1 MDENKTKQLKSIIIN
16 LADGTIERNNSSLAN
31 TLEEL
36 KKLYSEDYRHLYSEI
51 FATLVMID
59 NNCNEDDTKTL
70 PYLAQ
75 NVQIVYKYCTE
86 NYTSEGENDK
96 FLLNVKKLYDHIN
109 LDSARIG
116 YVKAI
121 RDNNN
126 KEIYDLQEKFDS
138 SMKNLEEL
146 QKQIEQSKTALQKE
160 IQNAT
165 EDFSKTTETRIGKL
179 QKDYVAILGIFA
191 SVVITFV
198 AGISLANS
206 ALSALG
212 KDSVTFYTLS
222 FLVILVA
229 MFMFNALK
237 ALFDF
242 LLRITDRKEKFDTV
256 QLYVSEFNVIFII
269 FIVIDYICYLSF
281 SIK

>member
-1 MDENKTKQLKSIIIN
+1 MDKEKNDLLKEILDELS
-16 LADGTIERNNSSLAN
+16 DGSKERNETS
-31 TLEEL
+31 LEEISIKL
-36 KKLYSEDYRHLYSEI
+36 QTLYSYNYRHLYSEI
-51 FATLVMID
+51 FAAMALIDGSCNKTGKDISYIAQNIKLVYEHCERSYKKIS
-59 NNCNEDDTKTL
+59 NEDEFVLK
-70 PYLAQ
+70 
-75 NVQIVYKYCTE
+75 VR
-86 NYTSEGENDK
+86 
-96 FLLNVKKLYDHIN
+96 KLYDHIN
-109 LDSARIG
+109 LDYARIG

-126 KEIYDLQEKFDS
+126 KEIYNLKE
-138 SMKNLEEL
+138 NLEEL
-146 QKQIEQSKTALQKE
+146 QKQIKQSKTELQEK

-165 EDFSKTTETRIGKL
+165 EDFNKTTENRIGKL

-198 AGISLANS
+198 SGISLANS
-206 ALSALG
+206 ALSAL
-212 KDSVTFYTLS
+212 KDGDDNFYTLS

-256 QLYVSEFNVIFII
+256 QLHVSEFNIIFII

>member
-1 MDENKTKQLKSIIIN
+1 MDKEKNDLLKEILDELS
-16 LADGTIERNNSSLAN
+16 DGSKERNETS
-31 TLEEL
+31 LEEISIKL
-36 KKLYSEDYRHLYSEI
+36 QTLYSYNYRHLYSEI
-51 FATLVMID
+51 FAAMALIDGSCNKTGKDISYIAQNIKLVYEHCERSYKKIS
-59 NNCNEDDTKTL
+59 NEDEFVSK
-70 PYLAQ
+70 
-75 NVQIVYKYCTE
+75 VR
-86 NYTSEGENDK
+86 
-96 FLLNVKKLYDHIN
+96 KLYDHIN
-109 LDSARIG
+109 LDYARIG

-126 KEIYDLQEKFDS
+126 KEIYNLKE
-138 SMKNLEEL
+138 NLEEL
-146 QKQIEQSKTALQKE
+146 QKQIKQSKTELQEK

-165 EDFSKTTETRIGKL
+165 EDFNKTTENRIGKL

-198 AGISLANS
+198 SGISLANS
-206 ALSALG
+206 ALSAL
-212 KDSVTFYTLS
+212 KDGDDNFYTLS

-256 QLYVSEFNVIFII
+256 QLHVSEFNIIFII

>member
-1 MDENKTKQLKSIIIN
+1 MDENKTNQLKSIIVS
-16 LADGTIERNNSSLAN
+16 LADGTIERNDSSLAN
-31 TLEEL
+31 TMEEL
-36 KKLYSEDYRHLYSEI
+36 KKLYSADYRHLYSEI

-59 NNCNEDDTKTL
+59 SNCSKDSTKDL

-75 NVQIVYKYCTE
+75 NIQMVYEYCTE
-86 NYTSEGENDK
+86 KYTPLNKDDK

-109 LDSARIG
+109 LDYARIG

-126 KEIYDLQEKFDS
+126 KEIYNLKE
-138 SMKNLEEL
+138 NLEEL
-146 QKQIEQSKTALQKE
+146 QKQIKQSKTELQEK

-198 AGISLANS
+198 SGISLANS

-212 KDSVTFYTLS
+212 QDSGTFYTLS

-242 LLRITDRKEKFDTV
+242 LLRITDRKV
-256 QLYVSEFNVIFII
+256 
-269 FIVIDYICYLSF
+269 
-281 SIK
+281 

>member
-1 MDENKTKQLKSIIIN
+1 MDKEKNDLLKEILDE
-16 LADGTIERNNSSLAN
+16 LADGSKEWNETS
-31 TLEEL
+31 LEEISIKL
-36 KKLYSEDYRHLYSEI
+36 QTLYSYNYRHLYSEI
-51 FATLVMID
+51 FAAIALID
-59 NNCNEDDTKTL
+59 GSCNETGKDIS
-70 PYLAQ
+70 YIAQ
-75 NVQIVYKYCTE
+75 NIKLVYEHCERSYKKISIE
-86 NYTSEGENDK
+86 DEFVSK
-96 FLLNVKKLYDHIN
+96 VRKLYDHIN
-109 LDSARIG
+109 LDYARIE

-126 KEIYDLQEKFDS
+126 KEIYALREKFDS
-138 SMKNLEEL
+138 SRENLEEL
-146 QKQIEQSKTALQKE
+146 QKQIEQSKTELQKE

-165 EDFSKTTETRIGKL
+165 EDFSKTTENRIGKL

-191 SVVITFV
+191 SVVITFI

-206 ALSALG
+206 ALSAL
-212 KDSVTFYTLS
+212 KDGNENFYTLS

-242 LLRITDRKEKFDTV
+242 LLKITDRKEKFDTI
-256 QLYVSEFNVIFII
+256 QLHVSEFNIIFVI